1 MVPRTLTPTWDDPG
15 VPRNV
20 VVTTISVA
28 GGGARDSHNAYADFT
43 RDIIKKQELEALRF
57 FQKAHEDRSRLLDDR
72 ETRLVEMAES
82 AAQAAEAHEN
92 YRQEQFKEA
101 LGYLQECYQREL
113 DLARRVVGNEA
124 NETLSQEI
132 EKHQAMWE
140 ARMLRFLENLELT
153 WDKERSLLLQDMEV
167 SLLALKNQHADELLR
182 VSTEAEHT
190 IEVRRLE
197 DGGILNQLQEE
208 LRSAKHNHTYEIQ
221 ALVEQNCRSREAQE
235 IILDKLRSQQ
245 NQELT
250 SLRTELQSKQ
260 LELDASLYSSAREPS
275 ERICANCPI
284 LEREKDTLTERL
296 RLLEEQLRETDCQR
310 ERFEQLWEKG
320 RRQLQESEQRTLV
333 SHEALNEAKA
343 RFQESETRGSQLQE
357 QLLQV
362 HTRYEQELQ
371 EEQTLREEMERGV
384 QEQLLALT
392 LDRDSE
398 ERRVVTQEREELMKS
413 REEHEAILQK
423 VSDAQTQLERNTTLL
438 REEEKTLLRER
449 EAFAQEVNKSYSN
462 LRRQQSSLQVDQQT
476 LALQLQ
482 EGRLRSGSVGTPYAT
497 PASSRKGSP
506 SKGSLSTF
514 MTSSVLQAPYSMA
527 GTPQRTMDP
536 IPVFMQQTEVATE
549 TMSMPVPAGVYGRAV
564 TSQKSFMPER
574 PRQREP
580 PEYIPQDSYGMRGHS
595 NPSPPYFTPAHGD
608 RGGVFGGGS
617 GNPPG
622 PPSSYPAPGGPGGT
636 TLSNTLEAEETPPD
650 LLGEVD
656 LEVAAMTMGV
666 EAHQGFHTCP
676 GTMTMGVVLPVLL
689 MLMHENTL
697 PN

>member
-1 MVPRTLTPTWDDPG
+1 SATGNTPMVQGVPGGMVLRTLTPTWDDPG
-15 VPRNV
+15 VPRKV

-113 DLARRVVGNEA
+113 DLARCVVGNEA

-132 EKHQAMWE
+132 EKQQAMWE
-140 ARMLRFLENLELT
+140 ARMLRFQENLELT
-153 WDKERSLLLQDMEV
+153 WDKERSLLLQDKEV

-250 SLRTELQSKQ
+250 SLRTELRSKQ

-398 ERRVVTQEREELMKS
+398 ERRVVTQESEELMKS

-423 VSDAQTQLERNTTLL
+423 VSDAQAQLERNTTLL

-482 EGRLRSGSVGTPYAT
+482 EGRLRSGS
-497 PASSRKGSP
+497 
-506 SKGSLSTF
+506 
-514 MTSSVLQAPYSMA
+514 APYSMA
-527 GTPQRTMDP
+527 GTPQQTMDP

-564 TSQKSFMPER
+564 TSQKPFMPER

-595 NPSPPYFTPAHGD
+595 NPSPPYFTPAHAD

-622 PPSSYPAPGGPGGT
+622 PPSSYPAPGGPGGH
-636 TLSNTLEAEETPPD
+636 NPFEHAGGRGDPPD

>member
-1 MVPRTLTPTWDDPG
+1 
-15 VPRNV
+15 
-20 VVTTISVA
+20 
-28 GGGARDSHNAYADFT
+28 
-43 RDIIKKQELEALRF
+43 
-57 FQKAHEDRSRLLDDR
+57 
-72 ETRLVEMAES
+72 MAES
-82 AAQAAEAHEN
+82 AAQAAEAHET

-113 DLARRVVGNEA
+113 DLARCVVGNEA

-132 EKHQAMWE
+132 EKQQAMWE
-140 ARMLRFLENLELT
+140 ARMLRFQENLELLT
-153 WDKERSLLLQDMEV
+153 WNKERSSLLQDKEV
-167 SLLALKNQHADELLR
+167 SLLALKNQHSDELLR

-221 ALVEQNCRSREAQE
+221 ALVEKTRRSREAQE
-235 IILDKLRSQQ
+235 TILDELRSQQ
-245 NQELT
+245 NQELI
-250 SLRTELQSKQ
+250 SLRTELRSKQ
-260 LELDASLYSSAREPS
+260 LELDATQYSSARGPS

-284 LEREKDTLTERL
+284 LEREKDILTERL
-296 RLLEEQLRETDCQR
+296 RLLEEQLRETDRQR
-310 ERFEQLWEKG
+310 ERFEQLWGKG
-320 RRQLQESEQRTLV
+320 RRQLQEAEQRTLV
-333 SHEALNEAKA
+333 SNEALNEAQA

-384 QEQLLALT
+384 QEQLLALR

-398 ERRVVTQEREELMKS
+398 ERRVVTQEREDLMKS

-423 VSDAQTQLERNTTLL
+423 VSEAQTQLGLNTTLL

-514 MTSSVLQAPYSMA
+514 MTSSVIQAPYPMA

-564 TSQKSFMPER
+564 TSQKPFMPER

-580 PEYIPQDSYGMRGHS
+580 PEYIPQDSYGIRGHS
-595 NPSPPYFTPAHGD
+595 NPSPSYFTPAHGD

-617 GNPPG
+617 SNPPG
-622 PPSSYPAPGGPGGT
+622 PPSSYPAPGEPEGHNPIERSGGRRDPPGPPGGGGPGGGGDDHGGGG
-636 TLSNTLEAEETPPD
+636 A
-650 LLGEVD
+650 
-656 LEVAAMTMGV
+656 
-666 EAHQGFHTCP
+666 GFHTCP